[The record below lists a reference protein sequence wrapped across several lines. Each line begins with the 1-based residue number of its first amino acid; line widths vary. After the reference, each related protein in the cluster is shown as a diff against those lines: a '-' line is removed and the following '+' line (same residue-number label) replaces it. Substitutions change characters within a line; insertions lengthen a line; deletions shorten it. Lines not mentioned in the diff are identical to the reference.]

1 MITRNEIR
9 NKAKQII
16 AAVAGIDI
24 EELDRDLKLRE
35 ELMLDSLK
43 EMEIVARTELSFH
56 IDLDEDLLIN
66 VQTLDEYCDLIEK
79 AVESK

>member
-1 MITRNEIR
+1 MNRSEIR
-9 NKAKQII
+9 DKTKQII
-16 AAVAGIDI
+16 ADVAGIDI

-43 EMEIVARTELSFH
+43 EMEIVVRTELCFE
-56 IDLDEDLLIN
+56 IALDEDLLIS

-79 AVESK
+79 AVECR